1 MRRWALIS
9 LLLIIVTAGIIL
21 FKIFYLD
28 YDPFDVIPEKGYRLT
43 LEITTVNRRNRS
55 VEITTFVPQDSTKQQ
70 VYREESI
77 SDAFR
82 FRVMK
87 VNGNKQAQWR
97 GENVSGVNKIKYISR
112 IKSVKVKYLFTNDT
126 VVPGGYPESLQ
137 AYLKRSDLIQVDSKA
152 IKRKMEV
159 LTGDKYTLYEKIRA
173 IHDFIVKDIRYVNF
187 SGGLDAD
194 STLQLLE
201 ASCNGKSRLYV
212 AMVRQLGIPA
222 RVVGGIILNRSPKKT
237 THQWVE
243 IYLNGHWVPFC
254 PTNNYFA
261 ELPRRYI
268 TLYTGDEVL
277 FRYTSKIGFKYRF
290 SFEKVNIPKPGL
302 SLKYRDLPVNIF
314 AVLENFEKFNI
325 SLNILIYL
333 LMLPLGALVSVI
345 LRNIIGFQTFGIFLP
360 ILVASVLKGTG
371 ILLGLMTFS
380 GIIFLVFFIN
390 FAVTK
395 LELLYHPKMSIL
407 LSGVILS
414 ILVLFL
420 TGIAFKN
427 YELINVVFFP
437 VAIIAITVN
446 RVMTIIEDEGSMK
459 LLSVTLN
466 TLVVIV
472 ICFYFMNSTFLQL
485 AMLSFPELILLLA
498 GFNILIGRWSGIRF
512 TEFIRFY
519 PVFKKGIRD
528 EQ

>member
-1 MRRWALIS
+1 MRRWASIS
-9 LLLIIVTAGIIL
+9 VLLIALTLVIIL
-21 FKIFYLD
+21 WKIYYLD
-28 YDPFDVIPEKGYRLT
+28 YDPFDVIPEKGYKLT
-43 LEITTVNRRNRS
+43 LEVITKNIRNRS
-55 VEITTFVPQDSTKQQ
+55 VEIATYVPQDSTKQQ

-82 FRVMK
+82 FKVMK

-97 GENVSGVNKIKYISR
+97 GENISGVNKIKYISR
-112 IKSVKVKYLFTNDT
+112 IKSARIRFLFSNET
-126 VVPGGYPESLQ
+126 VAREDYPESLQ
-137 AYLKRSDLIQVDSKA
+137 NYLKNTDLIQINSLL
-152 IKRKMEV
+152 IKNKLKE
-159 LTGDKYTLYEKIRA
+159 LTRDKYSLYEKIRA
-173 IHDFIVKDIRYVNF
+173 IHNFVVKDIRYVNF
-187 SGGLDAD
+187 SGGLDAE

-212 AMVRQLGIPA
+212 AMVRLLGVPA
-222 RVVGGIILNRSPKKT
+222 RVVGGVILNRSPKKT

-243 IYLNGHWVPFC
+243 VYINGHWVPFC

-261 ELPRRYI
+261 ELPLRYI
-268 TLYTGDEVL
+268 LLYYGDEVL
-277 FRYTSKIGFKYRF
+277 FKHSSQVGFTYRF
-290 SFEKVNIPKPGL
+290 SFEKVNIPKAGL
-302 SLKYRDLPVNIF
+302 SLKYRDMPVNIF
-314 AVLENFEKFNI
+314 AVLSNFEKFNI

-360 ILVASVLKGTG
+360 ILVASALRGTG
-371 ILLGLMTFS
+371 ILLGLAVFT
-380 GIIFLVFFIN
+380 GIIVLVYVIN
-390 FAVTK
+390 FLVTK

-420 TGIAFKN
+420 TGINFKN
-427 YELINVVFFP
+427 YDLINVVFFP

-446 RVMTIIEDEGSMK
+446 RVMAIVEEEGSMK
-459 LLSVTLN
+459 LLVVTLN

-485 AMLSFPELILLLA
+485 SMLSFPELIILLVGL
-498 GFNILIGRWSGIRF
+498 NILIGRWSGIRF

-519 PVFKKGIRD
+519 PVFQKEGRD
-528 EQ
+528 E